1 MRTIYK
7 ADRKCV
13 TRRQRNNRRHNIGHR
28 VNCLRAKIKF
38 GISDIPKLL
47 IKYWKSDYYN
57 GVNNGK

>member
-7 ADRKCV
+7 ADRKYV
-13 TRRQRNNRRHNIGHR
+13 IRIQRKNRRHNIGHR

-38 GISDIPKLL
+38 GISNIPKLL
-47 IKYWKSDYYN
+47 IEYWKSDYYN